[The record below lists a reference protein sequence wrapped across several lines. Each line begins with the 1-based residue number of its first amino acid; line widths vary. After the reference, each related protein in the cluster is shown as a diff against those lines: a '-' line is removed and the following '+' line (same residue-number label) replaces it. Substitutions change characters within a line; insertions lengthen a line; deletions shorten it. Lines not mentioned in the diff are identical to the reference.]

1 MAAMPSTPLAAGL
14 PTGPLP
20 KRASSRR
27 RPTPRRPTATTP
39 RRACRACRRSRGTD
53 MPDVA
58 PASDSG
64 ATRVALVVGATGLV
78 GRELVRQLLDDENY
92 DVVRTFVRRSV
103 GPRHP
108 KLDERVVDFSDV
120 AGFAPLLEGEVLFSA
135 LGTTIAAV
143 GTKPAQFAVDH
154 DLNLTLA
161 EAAAGRGV
169 PAYVLV
175 SAAGA
180 WAKSPFFYPRMKGLL
195 ERAVE
200 RLPFESIRILR
211 PGLLDG
217 RQSPGGSRSEA
228 RAGEE
233 WALRLLGWLP
243 AWPSLG
249 SLRPVSVTVVARA
262 MRVVA
267 ADWSPGAQVVA
278 PHQIFLLGE
287 E

>member
-1 MAAMPSTPLAAGL
+1 
-14 PTGPLP
+14 
-20 KRASSRR
+20 
-27 RPTPRRPTATTP
+27 
-39 RRACRACRRSRGTD
+39 

-58 PASDSG
+58 PASASG

-78 GRELVRQLLDDENY
+78 GRELVRQLLLDDGY
-92 DVVRTFVRRSV
+92 DVVRTFVRRV
-103 GPRHP
+103 GTVRHP

-120 AGFAPLLEGEVLFSA
+120 QSLAPLLEGEVLFST
-135 LGTTIAAV
+135 LGTTVATA
-143 GTKPAQFAVDH
+143 GSQAEQFRVDH
-154 DLNLTLA
+154 DLNLALA
-161 EAAAGRGV
+161 QAAAGRGV

-200 RLPFESIRILR
+200 RVPFESIRILR

-217 RQSPGGSRSEA
+217 RQSPAGERNESRV
-228 RAGEE
+228 GEE
-233 WALRLLGWLP
+233 WAQRVLGWLP
-243 AWPSLG
+243 AWPSLA
-249 SLRPVSVTVVARA
+249 SLRPVSVTIVARA
-262 MRVVA
+262 MRVLA
-267 ADWSPGAQVVA
+267 ADWSPGVQVVM

>member
-1 MAAMPSTPLAAGL
+1 
-14 PTGPLP
+14 
-20 KRASSRR
+20 
-27 RPTPRRPTATTP
+27 
-39 RRACRACRRSRGTD
+39 

-78 GRELVRQLLDDENY
+78 GRELVRQLLLDDSY
-92 DVVRTFVRRSV
+92 DVVRTFVRRPGGVS
-103 GPRHP
+103 HP

-120 AGFAPLLEGEVLFSA
+120 PSLAPLLEGEVLFSA
-135 LGTTIAAV
+135 LGTTVAAA
-143 GTKPAQFAVDH
+143 GSQAEQFRVDH
-154 DLNLTLA
+154 DLNLALA
-161 EAAAGRGV
+161 QAAAGRGV
-169 PAYVLV
+169 PAYVLL

-180 WAKSPFFYPRMKGLL
+180 WARSPFFYPRMKGLL
-195 ERAVE
+195 DRAAL

-243 AWPSLG
+243 AWPSLA
-249 SLRPVSVTVVARA
+249 SLRPVSVTIVARA
-262 MRVVA
+262 MRVLG